1 MFEATLARCLQ
12 LCISLAIVSSI
23 NGRVMAP
30 PRVEAALDKPFNL
43 SCMLSRSRGEQVKQ
57 VRWLDMKNQTLISY
71 VPGQPDSVSGQHHVE
86 LSEGPKDYS
95 KVLIKRVSS
104 RDEGC
109 YTCIFDV
116 YPTGSKEG
124 QTCITVT
131 ASVVPGGNKTVVR
144 GKQASLSC
152 LYGLPE
158 KVKQILWQKVAER
171 GMIQEVAS
179 FAKRS
184 DPLIDEKYAD
194 RISLTHSLSDSQLN
208 FYPVKTEDEG
218 CYTCQFHTY
227 PEGSKTATS
236 CLTVFVLPKP
246 QVSYKT
252 TSPGV
257 IEANCTAVAR
267 PKAEIVW
274 NVEGDN
280 RTLGAPVSTVTQQD
294 DGTTLVIST
303 LMVQASLLKDISV
316 KCLVHHKGLESA
328 IAVSMN
334 TKIGTAL
341 AILISV
347 TAVAFLLIICM
358 CICLWKCVLRSNVK
372 PQPSCEIEVQI
383 LYIRCNYRQ
392 IPGESH

>member
-1 MFEATLARCLQ
+1 MTSGWNVKMFEATLTRCLQ

-30 PRVEAALDKPFNL
+30 PRVEAGLDKPFTL
-43 SCMLSRSRGEQVKQ
+43 SCMLSKSRAEQVKQ

-71 VPGQPDSVSGQHHVE
+71 VPGQPETVSGQHHVE
-86 LSEGPKDYS
+86 LGEGPKDYS

-124 QTCITVT
+124 QTCLTVT

-144 GKQASLSC
+144 GKQVSLSC

-184 DPLIDEKYAD
+184 DPLIEEKYAD
-194 RISLTHSLSDSQLN
+194 RISLTHTLSDSQLT

-227 PEGSKTATS
+227 PEGIKTATS

-358 CICLWKCVLRSNVK
+358 CICLWKCVLRSN
-372 PQPSCEIEVQI
+372 E
-383 LYIRCNYRQ
+383 
-392 IPGESH
+392 

>member
-1 MFEATLARCLQ
+1 MFKATLPRCLQ
-12 LCISLAIVSSI
+12 LCVSLAIVSRI
-23 NGRVMAP
+23 NGRVVTP
-30 PRVEAALDKPFNL
+30 PRVEAEVEKPFTL
-43 SCMLSRSRGEQVKQ
+43 SCMLTKSKVEQVKQ

-71 VPGQPDSVSGQHHVE
+71 IPGQPDSVSGQHHVE
-86 LSEGPKDYS
+86 LGEGSKDSS
-95 KVLIKRVSS
+95 KVLIKRVSY

-109 YTCIFDV
+109 YACIFDV
-116 YPTGSKEG
+116 YPSGSKEG
-124 QTCITVT
+124 QTCLTVT
-131 ASVVPGGNKTVVR
+131 ASVIHGGNKTVVR
-144 GKQASLSC
+144 GKWASLSC

-158 KVKQILWQKVAER
+158 KVQQILWKKVAER
-171 GMIQEVAS
+171 GVFQEVAS

-184 DPLIDEKYAD
+184 DPVIEEKYTD
-194 RISLTHSLSDSQLN
+194 RTSLTRSLSDSQLTFN
-208 FYPVKTEDEG
+208 PVKMEDEG

-227 PEGSKTATS
+227 PEGTKSATS

-252 TSPGV
+252 VSPGV

-274 NVEGDN
+274 NVERDN

-303 LMVQASLLKDISV
+303 LMVQASLLKDVSV

-328 IAVSMN
+328 ISVSMN

-341 AILISV
+341 TILISV

-358 CICLWKCVLRSNVK
+358 CVCLWKCVLRSNA
-372 PQPSCEIEVQI
+372 STD
-383 LYIRCNYRQ
+383 
-392 IPGESH
+392 

>member
-1 MFEATLARCLQ
+1 MTSGWNDKMFVVTLPRYLQ

-30 PRVEAALDKPFNL
+30 PRVEATLDKPFTL
-43 SCMLSRSRGEQVKQ
+43 SCMLSKSRGEQVKQ

-71 VPGQPDSVSGQHHVE
+71 MPGQPDSVSGQHHVE
-86 LSEGPKDYS
+86 LGEGPKDYS

-184 DPLIDEKYAD
+184 DPLIEEKYAD
-194 RISLTHSLSDSQLN
+194 RVSLTHSLSDSQLT

-227 PEGSKTATS
+227 PEGIKTGIS

-358 CICLWKCVLRSNVK
+358 CICLWKCVLRSN
-372 PQPSCEIEVQI
+372 E
-383 LYIRCNYRQ
+383 
-392 IPGESH
+392 

>member
-1 MFEATLARCLQ
+1 MTSGWNDKMFVVTLPRYLQ

-30 PRVEAALDKPFNL
+30 PRVEATLDKPFTL
-43 SCMLSRSRGEQVKQ
+43 SCMLSKSRGEQVKQ

-71 VPGQPDSVSGQHHVE
+71 MPGQPDSVSGQHHVE
-86 LSEGPKDYS
+86 LGEGPKDYS

-184 DPLIDEKYAD
+184 DPLIEEKYAD
-194 RISLTHSLSDSQLN
+194 RVSLTHSLSDSQLT

-227 PEGSKTATS
+227 PEGIKTGIS

-358 CICLWKCVLRSNVK
+358 CICLWKCVLRSNERRDPK
-372 PQPSCEIEVQI
+372 D
-383 LYIRCNYRQ
+383 
-392 IPGESH
+392 

>member
-1 MFEATLARCLQ
+1 MFEATLPKCLQ

-23 NGRVMAP
+23 NGRVVAP
-30 PRVEAALDKPFNL
+30 PRVEAVVDQPFTL
-43 SCMLSRSRGEQVKQ
+43 SCTLSKTRGEQVKQ

-71 VPGQPDSVSGQHHVE
+71 VPDQPDSVSGQHHVE
-86 LSEGPKDYS
+86 LGEGPKDSS
-95 KVLIKRVSS
+95 KVLVKRVSY

-124 QTCITVT
+124 RTCLIVT
-131 ASVVPGGNKTVVR
+131 ASVSHGGNKTVVR
-144 GKQASLSC
+144 GKQVSLSC

-158 KVKQILWQKVAER
+158 KVQQVLWKKVAER
-171 GMIQEVAS
+171 GVFQEVAS

-184 DPLIDEKYAD
+184 DPVIEEKYAD
-194 RISLTHSLSDSQLN
+194 RTSLTRSLSDSQLT
-208 FYPVKTEDEG
+208 FHPVKTEDEG

-227 PEGSKTATS
+227 PEGTKSATS

-280 RTLGAPVSTVTQQD
+280 RTLGPPVSTVMQQD

-303 LMVQASLLKDISV
+303 LTVQAGLLKDVSV

-341 AILISV
+341 TILISV

-358 CICLWKCVLRSNVK
+358 CVCLWKCVLRSN
-372 PQPSCEIEVQI
+372 E
-383 LYIRCNYRQ
+383 
-392 IPGESH
+392 

>member
-1 MFEATLARCLQ
+1 MFEVTWPKCLQ
-12 LCISLAIVSSI
+12 ICISLVLVASI
-23 NGRVMAP
+23 HGRVVAP
-30 PRVEAALDKPFNL
+30 RRVESLVDQPFTL
-43 SCMLSRSRGEQVKQ
+43 SCTLSKSQSEQVKQ

-71 VPGQPDSVSGQHHVE
+71 IPDQTDSINGQHHVE
-86 LSEGPKDYS
+86 LIDSANDVS
-95 KVLIKRVSS
+95 KVLIKRVSA

-116 YPTGSKEG
+116 YPTGSKEA
-124 QTCITVT
+124 QTCLTVT
-131 ASVVPGGNKTVVR
+131 ASVRQGGNKTVVR

-158 KVKQILWQKVAER
+158 KVQQVLWKKVVER
-171 GMIQEVAS
+171 GMLHDVAS

-184 DPLIDEKYAD
+184 DPMIEKNYAE
-194 RISLTHSLSDSQLN
+194 RTSLTRSLSDSQLT
-208 FYPVKTEDEG
+208 FYPVTVEDEG

-227 PEGSKTATS
+227 PEGTKSATS
-236 CLTVFVLPKP
+236 CLIVFVLPKP

-257 IEANCTAVAR
+257 IEANCTAAAR

-274 NVEGDN
+274 NVERDN
-280 RTLGAPVSTVTQQD
+280 RTLGAPTFTVTQQD

-303 LMVQASLLKDISV
+303 LMLKADLLKDVSV

-334 TKIGTAL
+334 TKLGTAL
-341 AILISV
+341 TILISV

-358 CICLWKCVLRSNVK
+358 CICLWKCVLRSN
-372 PQPSCEIEVQI
+372 E
-383 LYIRCNYRQ
+383 
-392 IPGESH
+392 

>member
-1 MFEATLARCLQ
+1 MFEATLPRCLQ
-12 LCISLAIVSSI
+12 LCIFLAIVYSI
-23 NGRVMAP
+23 NGRVVAP
-30 PRVEAALDKPFNL
+30 PRVEGVVDQPFTL
-43 SCMLSRSRGEQVKQ
+43 SCTLTKSKSDQVKQ

-71 VPGQPDSVSGQHHVE
+71 VPGQPDSVSGQYHVE
-86 LSEGPKDYS
+86 LGEGPKDSS
-95 KVLIKRVSS
+95 KVVIKRVGY

-124 QTCITVT
+124 HTCLMVT
-131 ASVVPGGNKTVVR
+131 ATVSQGGNKTVVK

-158 KVKQILWQKVAER
+158 KVQQILWKKVLGR
-171 GMIQEVAS
+171 NMFQEVAS

-184 DPLIDEKYAD
+184 DPVIEEKYAD
-194 RISLTHSLSDSQLN
+194 RTSLTHSLSDSQLT
-208 FYPVKTEDEG
+208 FYPVNTEDEG

-227 PEGSKTATS
+227 PEGTKSATS

-257 IEANCTAVAR
+257 IEANCTAAAR
-267 PKAEIVW
+267 PKPEIVW
-274 NVEGDN
+274 NVEGNN
-280 RTLGAPVSTVTQQD
+280 RTLGPPVSTITQQD

-303 LMVQASLLKDISV
+303 LTIQADLLKDVSV

-334 TKIGTAL
+334 TKIGKAL

-358 CICLWKCVLRSNVK
+358 CVCLWKCVLRSNGHSMS
-372 PQPSCEIEVQI
+372 PAAPRDEVTVF
-383 LYIRCNYRQ
+383 R
-392 IPGESH
+392 PT

>member
-1 MFEATLARCLQ
+1 MKMFEATLSECLQ

-23 NGRVMAP
+23 NGRVVST
-30 PRVEAALDKPFNL
+30 RQVEAVVDQPFNL
-43 SCMLSRSRGEQVKQ
+43 SCTLVKTNKEQVKQ
-57 VRWLDMKNQTLISY
+57 VRWLDMKNQSLISY
-71 VPGQPDSVSGQHHVE
+71 LPGQPESVSGQHHVE
-86 LSEGPKDYS
+86 LGADLKDSS
-95 KVLIKRVSS
+95 KVLIKRVSY

-109 YTCIFDV
+109 YTCNFDV

-124 QTCITVT
+124 QTCLTVT
-131 ASVVPGGNKTVVR
+131 ASVIHGGNKTVVR
-144 GKQASLSC
+144 GKQTSLSC
-152 LYGLPE
+152 RYGLPE
-158 KVKQILWQKVAER
+158 KVQQILWKKVGGR
-171 GMIQEVAS
+171 GMLQEVAS

-184 DPLIDEKYAD
+184 DPIIEELYTD
-194 RISLTHSLSDSQLN
+194 RTSLTRSLSDSQLT
-208 FYPVKTEDEG
+208 FHPVKIEDEG

-227 PEGSKTATS
+227 PEGTKSATS

-280 RTLGAPVSTVTQQD
+280 RTLGAPLSTVTQQD

-303 LMVQASLLKDISV
+303 LTVKAGLLKDVSV

-334 TKIGTAL
+334 TKLGTAL
-341 AILISV
+341 TILISV

-358 CICLWKCVLRSNVK
+358 CVCLWKCVLRNNK
-372 PQPSCEIEVQI
+372 
-383 LYIRCNYRQ
+383 
-392 IPGESH
+392 

>member
-1 MFEATLARCLQ
+1 MTSGWNDKMFVVTLPRYLQ

-30 PRVEAALDKPFNL
+30 PRVEATLDKPFTL
-43 SCMLSRSRGEQVKQ
+43 SCMLSKSRGEQVKQ

-71 VPGQPDSVSGQHHVE
+71 MPGQPDSVSGQHHVE
-86 LSEGPKDYS
+86 LGEGPKDYS

-184 DPLIDEKYAD
+184 DPLIEEKYAD
-194 RISLTHSLSDSQLN
+194 RVSLTHSLSDSQLT

-227 PEGSKTATS
+227 PEGIKTGIS

-334 TKIGTAL
+334 TK
-341 AILISV
+341 
-347 TAVAFLLIICM
+347 
-358 CICLWKCVLRSNVK
+358 K
-372 PQPSCEIEVQI
+372 
-383 LYIRCNYRQ
+383 
-392 IPGESH
+392 